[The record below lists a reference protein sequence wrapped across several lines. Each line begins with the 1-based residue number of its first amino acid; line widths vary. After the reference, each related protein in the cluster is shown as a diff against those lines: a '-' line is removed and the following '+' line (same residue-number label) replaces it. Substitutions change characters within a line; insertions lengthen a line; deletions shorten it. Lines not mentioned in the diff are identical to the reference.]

1 MPLPTPNLDDRR
13 FQELVDEAKR
23 AIPRYCP
30 EWTDHNVHD
39 PGVTLIELFAHMVE
53 TMIFRLNR
61 VPEKSYITFMD
72 LMGVRLQEAAAARTD
87 LTFWLTAP
95 AAEEIVVPGSTE
107 VATTQTAAAEAVTF
121 STDGDLII
129 RPPRLRACLTSAA
142 EGVYADWSSTLDVP
156 GQAFPAFESPPAP
169 GNAFYLG
176 FESDLS
182 GHFLA
187 LDFDIR
193 EITGTGIDPKD
204 PPLSWEALCKVRGGS
219 SGWIEAEVE
228 YEQTAGL
235 NDAGQVAIHLP
246 PRMVRERLGEHEA
259 HWVRCRFRQTRGG
272 QAVYESAPK
281 IFHVK
286 ADSYGGTVSATH
298 AVTIAEEV
306 IGRSDGLPNQSFKLQ
321 FAPVLP
327 RRRDEVV
334 EVEREGGSWEPWEEV
349 EQFGDAGDQRRAA
362 VIDSVAGA
370 VSFGPTVRDPRGG
383 ERQFGAIPPL
393 GAQVRMRSYRTGGG
407 AAGNVGAGKI
417 TVLKSAVPF
426 VDRVKNRVEAV
437 GGRDAET
444 VEHAALRAPR
454 MLRTSFRAVT
464 CEDYEYLAREA
475 SQSVARVCCRQP
487 RPGQGNGATPPGTV
501 RVLIVPAVSRPARRI
516 AREELRLPETLVED
530 VEAYLNDRR
539 LLTTSLKVEAP
550 PITQVKVEAH
560 VRARPK
566 ANPERVRADV
576 AEKLNCFLNPIV
588 GGHDG
593 EGWPFGR
600 DLFISEIFAVIQGVP
615 GVEYIEAARMSVAGQ
630 EGYLAKISL
639 GPDGLL
645 TSAEH
650 QITVAA

>member
-13 FQELVDEAKR
+13 FQDLVDEAKR

-95 AAEEIVVPGSTE
+95 ASEQITVPAGTE
-107 VATTQTAAAEAVTF
+107 VATIQTAASESVTF
-121 STDGDLII
+121 STDADLTI
-129 RPPRLRACLTSAA
+129 RPPRLRNCLTSPG
-142 EGVYADWSSTLDVP
+142 ERDFVDWSAALETP
-156 GQAFPAFESPPAP
+156 GQAFPAFESPPVP

-219 SGWIEAEVE
+219 SGWLEAEVE

-235 NDAGQVAIHLP
+235 NEAGQVALHLP
-246 PRMVRERLGEHEA
+246 PRMVRERLDGQEA
-259 HWVRCRFRQTRGG
+259 FWVRCRFRQTRNA
-272 QAVYESAPK
+272 QAVYQSAPK
-281 IFHVK
+281 IFQVQ
-286 ADSYGGTVSATH
+286 ADSYGGTITATH
-298 AVTIAEEV
+298 AITISDEV
-306 IGRSDGLPNQSFKLQ
+306 VGRSDGLPNQSFKLQ
-321 FAPVLP
+321 YAPVLP
-327 RRRDEVV
+327 RRADEVV
-334 EVEREGGSWEPWEEV
+334 EVEREGGGWDAWDEIEH
-349 EQFGDAGDQRRAA
+349 FGGADEKGRVV
-362 VIDSVAGA
+362 VIDSVGGTI
-370 VSFGPTVRDPRGG
+370 SFGPTVRDPKGG
-383 ERQFGAIPPL
+383 ERQYGAIPPL
-393 GAQVRMRSYRTGGG
+393 GAQIRVRSYRSGGG

-417 TVLKSAVPF
+417 SVLKSSVSF

-464 CEDYEYLAREA
+464 AEDYEYLAREA

-487 RPGQGNGATPPGTV
+487 RPGAENGSTPAGTV
-501 RVLIVPAVSRPARRI
+501 RVLVVPAVSTPARRI
-516 AREELRLPETLVED
+516 APQELRLPETLAED
-530 VEAYLNDRR
+530 VEVYLNERR
-539 LLTTSLKVEAP
+539 LLTTALKVEAP
-550 PITQVKVEAH
+550 PCTQVKVEAH
-560 VRARPK
+560 IKVRPK
-566 ANPERVRADV
+566 ANPERVRGDV
-576 AEKLNCFLNPIV
+576 VERLNSFLNPIV

-600 DLFISEIFAVIQGVP
+600 DLFVSEIFAVIQGVP
-615 GVEYIEAARMSVAGQ
+615 GVEYIEAARMSAVGQ
-630 EGYLAKISL
+630 DGFLPKISL
-639 GPDGLL
+639 GPDGVL

-650 QITVAA
+650 EIKVVA

>member
-13 FQELVDEAKR
+13 FQDLVDEAKR

-61 VPEKSYITFMD
+61 VPEKSFITFMD
-72 LMGVRLQEAAAARTD
+72 LMGVRLQEAAAARTE

-95 AAEEIVVPGSTE
+95 ASEAIVIPGGTE

-121 STDGDLII
+121 STDGDLVV
-129 RPPRLRACLTSAA
+129 RPPQLRFCLTSP
-142 EGVYADWSSTLDVP
+142 GDRDFADWSATLDVP
-156 GQAFPAFESPPAP
+156 GQPFPAFDSPPAP

-182 GHFLA
+182 GHLLA

-193 EITGTGIDPKD
+193 AITGTGIDPTD
-204 PPLSWEALCKVRGGS
+204 PPLSWEALCKVRGGA
-219 SGWIEAEVE
+219 SGWIEAAEE

-235 NDAGQVAIHLP
+235 NAAGQVAIHLP

-259 HWVRCRFRQTRGG
+259 YWVRCRFQQTRGG
-272 QAVYESAPK
+272 QAVYEAAPQ
-281 IFHVK
+281 IFSVH

-298 AVTIAEEV
+298 AVTVSDEV
-306 IGRSDGLPNQSFKLQ
+306 IGRSDGLPNQSFRLQ

-327 RRRDEVV
+327 RRKDEVV
-334 EVEREGGSWEPWEEV
+334 EVEREDGGWEPWAEV
-349 EQFGDAGDQRRAA
+349 EQFGDAREQSR
-362 VIDSVAGA
+362 VVTIDGVSGA
-370 VSFGPTVRDPRGG
+370 LSFGPTVRDPKGG
-383 ERQFGAIPPL
+383 ERQFGAIPPI
-393 GAQVRMRSYRTGGG
+393 GAQIRIRSYRSGGG
-407 AAGNVGAGKI
+407 ASGNVGLGKI

-464 CEDYEYLAREA
+464 AEDYEYLAREA

-487 RPGQGNGATPPGTV
+487 RPGGDTAPGTV
-501 RVLIVPAVSRPARRI
+501 RVLIVPAVSRPARRVL
-516 AREELRLPETLVED
+516 RGELRLPETLAED
-530 VEAYLNDRR
+530 VETYLNERR
-539 LLTTSLKVEAP
+539 LLTTALRVEAP
-550 PITQVKVEAH
+550 PYTEVKVEAH
-560 VRARPK
+560 IKARPK
-566 ANPERVRADV
+566 SNPERVRVDV
-576 AEKLNCFLNPIV
+576 VERLNSFLNPIV

-600 DLFISEIFAVIQGVP
+600 ELFISEIFAVIQSVP
-615 GVEYIEAARMSVAGQ
+615 GVEYIEAARMSASGQ
-630 EGYLAKISL
+630 SGYLPKISL

-645 TSAEH
+645 TSDEH
-650 QITVAA
+650 VIVVS

>member
-1 MPLPTPNLDDRR
+1 MPLPAPHLDDRR
-13 FQELVDEAKR
+13 FQDLVDEAKR

-72 LMGVRLQEAAAARTD
+72 LMGVRLQEPAAARTE

-95 AAEEIVVPGSTE
+95 ASETVVIPGGTE
-107 VATTQTAAAEAVTF
+107 VSTTQTAAAEAVTF
-121 STDGDLII
+121 STDSDLAIH
-129 RPPRLRACLTSAA
+129 PPRLRYCLTSAG
-142 EGVYADWSSTLDVP
+142 ERDFADWSATLEVP
-156 GQAFPAFESPPAP
+156 GQPFPAFESPPTP

-193 EITGTGIDPKD
+193 AISGTGIEPND
-204 PPLSWEALCKVRGGS
+204 PPLSWEALCKVRGGA
-219 SGWIEAEVE
+219 SGWLSAEGE

-235 NDAGQVAIHLP
+235 NEAGQVALHLP
-246 PRMVRERLGEHEA
+246 PRMLRQRLGDVEA
-259 HWVRCRFRQTRGG
+259 YWVRCRFQQTRSG
-272 QAVYESAPK
+272 QAVYESAPQ
-281 IFHVK
+281 IYHVH
-286 ADSYGGTVSATH
+286 ADSYGGTISATH
-298 AVTIAEEV
+298 AITIVEEV
-306 IGRSDGLPNQSFKLQ
+306 LGRSDGLPNQSFKLQ

-327 RRRDEVV
+327 RRADEVV
-334 EVEREGGSWEPWEEV
+334 EVEQQDGWEPWLEV
-349 EQFGDAGDQRRAA
+349 QHFGEADEQSRVV
-362 VIDSVAGA
+362 VIDGVTGSVN
-370 VSFGPTVRDPRGG
+370 FGPTVRDPRGG

-393 GAQVRMRSYRTGGG
+393 GAQIRMRSYRSGGG

-417 TVLKSAVPF
+417 TVLRSAVPF

-454 MLRTSFRAVT
+454 LLRTSFRAVT
-464 CEDYEYLAREA
+464 AEDYEYLAREA

-487 RPGQGNGATPPGTV
+487 RPGAADGAIPPGTV
-501 RVLIVPAVSRPARRI
+501 RVLIVPTVSKPARRVTP
-516 AREELRLPETLVED
+516 EELRLPDALVE
-530 VEAYLNDRR
+530 EIEEYLNERR
-539 LLTTSLKVEAP
+539 LLTTALRVDAP
-550 PITQVKVEAH
+550 SYTQIKVEAH
-560 VRARPK
+560 IKARAK
-566 ANPERVRADV
+566 TSPERVRADV
-576 AEKLNCFLNPIV
+576 LEKLYSFLNPIV

-593 EGWPFGR
+593 DGWPFGR
-600 DLFISEIFAVIQGVP
+600 DLFISEIFAVIQSVP
-615 GVEYIEAARMSVAGQ
+615 GVEYIEAARMSVVGQ
-630 EGYLAKISL
+630 EGYAPRINL

-650 QITVAA
+650 DIKVFA